1 MSSCSSHFSAS
12 NMQSVGF
19 GVELRWPYCVIV
31 YTSSRVPNGFTHSC
45 VNICLTIFT
54 WWLHT
59 AVISSQTSSHYSF
72 FGKHIFLDP
81 VAFKLG
87 RVLLANLVQYNQ
99 YYIWNGL
106 KWSYLSCDYNPCLS
120 GMQTGALILSSIGT
134 EFAFCPHQKFYWGN
148 EYDKLSWHLG
158 PVVSAYL

>member
-12 NMQSVGF
+12 STQSVGF

-59 AVISSQTSSHYSF
+59 AVISSQTSSHYGF
-72 FGKHIFLDP
+72 FGKHIFLGP

-106 KWSYLSCDYNPCLS
+106 IYPVIITPACLVCKQVPWYFLPLEQNLHS
-120 GMQTGALILSSIGT
+120 VHTSNFT
-134 EFAFCPHQKFYWGN
+134 EAMNMINCP
-148 EYDKLSWHLG
+148 DI
-158 PVVSAYL
+158 